1 MRALFDL
8 FILLLGGERFPD
20 SIIIIVP
27 GRWLDSNRD
36 VDDFSMVYDYYRIS
50 AVFFRLSVRAVTSE
64 ALSLYILRHNNGIT
78 IYYEHN
84 LVS

>member
-27 GRWLDSNRD
+27 GRWLGSRVVDSCFTIIID
-36 VDDFSMVYDYYRIS
+36 LLAFSS
-50 AVFFRLSVRAVTSE
+50 GCSHGES
-64 ALSLYILRHNNGIT
+64 
-78 IYYEHN
+78 
-84 LVS
+84 